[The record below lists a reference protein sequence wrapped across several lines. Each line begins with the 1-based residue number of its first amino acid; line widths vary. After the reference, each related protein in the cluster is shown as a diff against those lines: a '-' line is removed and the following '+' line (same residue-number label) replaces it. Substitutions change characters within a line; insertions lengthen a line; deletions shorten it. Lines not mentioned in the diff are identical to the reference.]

1 MLKNNVTPMMAQYL
15 TIKEQNPD
23 CILFFRLG
31 DFYEMFFE
39 DAELCSRELELVLTG
54 KSCGLEER
62 APMCGVPFHAV
73 DAYIKRLVKK
83 GYKVAIC
90 EQVEEAS
97 SAKGLVKRD
106 IIRIVTPGTLIEDG
120 VENEGKN
127 NYIAS
132 IVKHSRAYGLSICD
146 ITTGEWFATAIT
158 EPKSKK
164 KLLDELVKFSPVE
177 CLIDAHVEEDIGLFL
192 KNQLGCLVEIT
203 EASSLD
209 PILSE
214 QLLLRHFKVSHL
226 GGLGLQNGAVDTL
239 ATSSLL
245 SYLQETQKTD
255 LSHLMTVTL
264 YNVES
269 YMLLD
274 MATRR
279 NLELT
284 ETLREKNRKGS
295 LLWVLD
301 HTKTAMGKRY
311 IRRCI
316 EEPLIDT
323 DAIRAR
329 LDATEELK
337 NEALL
342 RAELIDLLGK
352 IYDME
357 RLMTKVSYGMCT
369 AKDLL
374 FLKQSL
380 QMIPKVKS
388 LLEEMQSQ
396 TLSQLYDTI
405 DEMSDIYQLIED
417 TIREDAPLSIREGR
431 LIKMGYHEEI
441 DHLREAKEQGAS
453 WLMEIERQER
463 EKTGIK
469 NLKIKYNKVFGYF
482 LEVTQSY
489 KNLVPDYFIRKQT
502 LANCERYITEE
513 LKQVEEEVLG
523 AEEKLTTLEYQVF
536 VEIRDHVLS
545 QMPRILKTSH
555 QIAILD
561 TFCSF
566 AEVAELYHYVKPE
579 VTDDYEIE
587 IRDGRHPVIEK
598 ILGSQEFIA
607 NDITFNETDAQLMLL
622 TGPNM
627 AGKSTYMRQVALSV
641 LMAQIG
647 SFVPASYAKIGKVDR
662 IFTRV
667 GASDDLASGQSTFMI
682 EMMEVANILNHA
694 TSRSLLILDEIGRGT
709 STLDGLS
716 IAWAII
722 EHITKEIGAKTLF
735 ATHYHELTVLEEP
748 IKVLK
753 NYCIS
758 VKEIGE
764 DIIFLHKII
773 PGSIDHSYGIQVA
786 KLAGVPN
793 IVLKRAKEL
802 IVSFD
807 QKEIYYEETIPQT
820 QTLENE
826 IIDQLKAIDLTH
838 TSPFDALEL
847 LYKLQKSI
855 EK

>member
-73 DAYIKRLVKK
+73 DTYIKRLVKK

-97 SAKGLVKRD
+97 STKGLVKRD

-120 VENEGKN
+120 IENEGKN

-132 IVKHSRAYGLSICD
+132 IVKRQQAYGLSICD

-158 EPKSKK
+158 GEKSKK

-177 CLIDAHVEEDIGLFL
+177 CLLDASIEEEIGLFL

-203 EASSLD
+203 EASTLD
-209 PILSE
+209 PVLSE

-226 GGLGLQNGAVDTL
+226 GGLGLNSGAVDTL

-255 LSHLMTVTL
+255 LSHLMTISL
-264 YNVES
+264 YRVES

-323 DAIRAR
+323 NAIRKR

-337 NEALL
+337 NQALL
-342 RAELIDLLGK
+342 RAELTALLGK

-357 RLMTKVSYGMCT
+357 RLMTKVSYGTCT

-380 QMIPKVKS
+380 QMIPKVKA
-388 LLEEMQSQ
+388 LLKDTQSQ
-396 TLSQLYDTI
+396 ALSHLYETI
-405 DEMSDIYQLIED
+405 DEMNDIYQLIEN

-431 LIKMGYHEEI
+431 LIKLGYHEEI

-453 WLMEIERQER
+453 WLMEIERQEK

-523 AEEKLTTLEYQVF
+523 AEEKLTNLEYQVF
-536 VEIRDHVLS
+536 IEIRDHVLS
-545 QMPRILKTSH
+545 QMPRILETSH
-555 QIAILD
+555 QIAKLD

-598 ILGSQEFIA
+598 ILGSEEFIA

-647 SFVPASYAKIGKVDR
+647 SFVPASYARIGKVDR

-716 IAWAII
+716 IAWAIV
-722 EHITKEIGAKTLF
+722 EHITSQIGAKTLF
-735 ATHYHELTVLEEP
+735 ATHYHELTVLEEH
-748 IKVLK
+748 IEVLK

-773 PGSIDHSYGIQVA
+773 PGSVDHSYGIQVA

-793 IVLKRAKEL
+793 TVLKRAKEL
-802 IVSFD
+802 IVSLN
-807 QKEIYYEETIPQT
+807 QNEIRYEETISQA
-820 QTLENE
+820 QESENE
-826 IIDQLKAIDLTH
+826 IISQLKAVDLTH

-847 LYKLQKSI
+847 LYKLQKSL